1 MEIGMPPEV
10 LVIVLVAIGGLVAIL
25 RGPLGRALARR
36 IEGAAPTSEV
46 ELDELRARVAAL
58 EAREGELVE
67 LHERLEFAERL
78 LAQRRAEL
86 PKERPTH
93 EGI

>member
-10 LVIVLVAIGGLVAIL
+10 LIIVLSGIGGLVAIL

-36 IEGAAPTSEV
+36 IEGAAPSSEL
-46 ELDELRARVAAL
+46 ELEELRARVAAL
-58 EAREGELVE
+58 EGREGELLE
-67 LHERLEFAERL
+67 LHERLDFAERL

-86 PKERPTH
+86 PDGDR
-93 EGI
+93 

>member
-10 LVIVLVAIGGLVAIL
+10 MIIVVAAIGGLVAIL

-36 IEGAAPTSEV
+36 IEGAAPSSEA
-46 ELDELRARVAAL
+46 ELEELRSRVAAL
-58 EAREGELVE
+58 EAREGELLE

-86 PKERPTH
+86 PDGDR
-93 EGI
+93 